1 MKKPLI
7 SLKIVNKDGQKV
19 NMLTTRKIKRIYSF
33 FKADKNTECLYKLS
47 VRYGEGCKNEGDY
60 ETKGDLIYALKA
72 FMESD

>member
-33 FKADKNTECLYKLS
+33 FKADKNNDRLYKLS
-47 VRYGEGCKNEGDY
+47 VRYGDSYKNEGDY
-60 ETKGDLIYALKA
+60 NNKKDLVEALKA
-72 FMESD
+72 FTE

>member
-33 FKADKNTECLYKLS
+33 FKADKNKDCLYKLS
-47 VRYGEGCKNEGDY
+47 VRYGKGFSNEGDY
-60 ETKGDLIYALKA
+60 ETKKDLIYALKA
-72 FMESD
+72 FTESD